1 MGQLLRLQTHQVGD
15 EQEQPAAASGEG
27 AWGQGKQFDIGHRLN
42 RGAGLLGPFF
52 IEPPR
57 QGSEPFGLEDFPH
70 AGRTQW
76 GVAILQNLADLIDGV
91 VLLAQLDDQV
101 AGRRLLGL
109 GLRAVPRRE
118 KKGGVG
124 FSAKVVT
131 EDVEGIRSVAKG
143 ASNVLGE
150 TALDQVSAQGLVLTV
165 LRQTGLEEEAAECTY
180 FFRCADAHIYRM
192 SHTRYGVKAFL
203 TTISILR

>member
-27 AWGQGKQFDIGHRLN
+27 ARGQGKQSDIGYRLN

-57 QGSEPFGLEDFPH
+57 QRSEPLGFEDFPH
-70 AGRTQW
+70 AGRAQW
-76 GVAILQNLADLIDGV
+76 ALAILKNLADLIDGV

-101 AGRRLLGL
+101 ASRRLLGL
-109 GLRAVPRRE
+109 GLRAVPRGE

-124 FSAKVVT
+124 FPTKMVT
-131 EDVEGIRSVAKG
+131 KDVEGVERVAEG
-143 ASNVLGE
+143 AGNVLGE
-150 TALDQVSAQGLVLTV
+150 TALDQVSTQGLVLAV
-165 LRQTGLEEEAAECTY
+165 FRQARFEEEAAEFT
-180 FFRCADAHIYRM
+180 
-192 SHTRYGVKAFL
+192 
-203 TTISILR
+203 

>member
-1 MGQLLRLQTHQVGD
+1 MIGGDHLGAWQPSGLGQLLCLQTHQVGD

-27 AWGQGKQFDIGHRLN
+27 
-42 RGAGLLGPFF
+42 GAGLPWSFF
-52 IEPPR
+52 IQPPR
-57 QGSEPFGLEDFPH
+57 QRSKPFGFEDFPH
-70 AGRTQW
+70 SGRTQW
-76 GVAILQNLADLIDGV
+76 GVAFLKNLAYLINGV

-131 EDVEGIRSVAKG
+131 EDVEGIKGVAKG

-165 LRQTGLEEEAAECTY
+165 LRQTGLEEEAAE
-180 FFRCADAHIYRM
+180 
-192 SHTRYGVKAFL
+192 
-203 TTISILR
+203 